1 MSATSEH
8 SSAFAGYA
16 GKSADSSSNR
26 RHELQVA
33 QDHAS
38 RRRDPSPSSCWGSP
52 RNSRLPTYSLRPLFR
67 DPVDFETHA
76 PAEDMTVVDHIDDQQ
91 ENA

>member
-26 RHELQVA
+26 IHELQVA

-52 RNSRLPTYSLRPLFR
+52 RNSRFTDLQPTSSVPRPSRFR
-67 DPVDFETHA
+67 DTCSGRRHDSCRPY
-76 PAEDMTVVDHIDDQQ
+76 
-91 ENA
+91 